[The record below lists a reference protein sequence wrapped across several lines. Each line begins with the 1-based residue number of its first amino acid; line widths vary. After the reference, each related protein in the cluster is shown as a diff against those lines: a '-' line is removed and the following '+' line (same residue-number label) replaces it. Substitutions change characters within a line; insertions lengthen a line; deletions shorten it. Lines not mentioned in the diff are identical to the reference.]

1 MSLKHK
7 LMPLFAGLI
16 TSEGLQQIRRRL
28 LEWRRTLRRQ
38 PHAATFYFRI
48 DDPYSVLMAQVLPRF
63 ARHFGIQITPRV
75 MLYLDQQ
82 MYPAADMLAELAPR
96 DARQLAALHALEFPE
111 DWQLP
116 QREVSLAATR
126 CLLRHEKDERFWSLA
141 AALADAQWRHDHDKL
156 EALLSEH
163 GQMPADQA
171 QLALEARRDQFLSD
185 GHYLTGTLLYQGEW
199 YWSVERL
206 DHLAHRLNALGLGSQ
221 DWPLPYG
228 RAKRAQLSNSEAA
241 LKGKPLVMFFSFRSP
256 YSYIALSR
264 TYALADHYGLNLKI
278 RPVLPMVMRG
288 LSVPKEKRFYILKDA
303 AREARLHQVPFG
315 RVCDPVGPGVERCMA
330 LWPFAEKEGRLR
342 EWLRAAATG
351 IWSQGINAAS
361 DGGLKFLVENAGLD
375 WNRAR
380 RWLDDDS
387 WRDRAEDNR
396 NAMMAAGSWGVPSF
410 MTQDDMVWGQD
421 RFALIEQCLLVSVSR
436 ENDGD

>member
-16 TSEGLQQIRRRL
+16 TSEGLQALRRRL
-28 LEWRRTLRRQ
+28 AEWRRVLRRQ

-82 MYPAADMLAELAPR
+82 MYPAADMLSELAPR
-96 DARQLAALHALEFPE
+96 DAAQLANLHGLDFPAN
-111 DWQLP
+111 WQLP

-141 AALADAQWRHDHDKL
+141 AALADALWRNDHGKL

-171 QLALEARRDQFLSD
+171 QLALEARRDQFLRD

-206 DHLAHRLNALGLGSQ
+206 DHLGHRLNALGLGSQ

-228 RAKRAQLSNSEAA
+228 RAKRAQLSHSAPR
-241 LKGKPLVMFFSFRSP
+241 LKGKPLVLFFSFRSP

-264 TYALADHYGLNLKI
+264 AYALADHYGLNLKI

-351 IWSQGINAAS
+351 IWSKGINAAS
-361 DGGLKFLVENAGLD
+361 DSGLKFLVETAGLD

-396 NAMMAAGSWGVPSF
+396 NAMMTAGSWGVPSF

-421 RFALIEQCLLVSVSR
+421 RFAIIERSLLASVSHESEER
-436 ENDGD
+436 